1 MKGITC
7 AMMIVAGALVAGRVT
22 ADSRT
27 YDDLGGVSVPDA
39 SFWDVSGHAGVSV
52 SEKAADA
59 AALELRSRTVN
70 RSADFMI
77 CTTKKRFL
85 VILFR

>member
-7 AMMIVAGALVAGRVT
+7 AMMIAAGVLAAGRVT

-27 YDDLGGVSVPDA
+27 YDDLGGVDVPDA

-59 AALELRSRTVN
+59 ATLELRSRTVN
-70 RSADFMI
+70 RSADLTI
-77 CTTKKRFL
+77 RTTRKRLL
-85 VILFR
+85 VIMFR